1 MLSNEIVIDGS
12 MGEGGGQILRT
23 TLALA
28 AVLGKRVKIINI
40 RAKRPRPGLQR
51 QHLTAVKAVATIS
64 NAKVEGLHLG
74 STTLI
79 FEPRG
84 LRGGD
89 FNFDIGTAG
98 SVTLVLQALLPILP
112 FVPNP
117 VRIRV
122 RGGTD
127 VPWSPPIDY
136 VRHVL
141 SRLLEHFGFNIT
153 VILKRRG
160 HYPRGGG
167 EIEVV
172 VETPP
177 GRLKPVELTDRGDI
191 RAIEG
196 ISHCVKL
203 PKHVAERQARAA
215 TQTIREGLRRLGI
228 SNVPINIELEWYERG
243 KDPHLGPGSGVVVW
257 ALCENS
263 VLGGDSL
270 GAKGKP
276 AEIVGREAAQN
287 LVEDLM
293 TGKALDRHASDM
305 LIPFAALA
313 DGASVLGG
321 AKLTLHAYTNIEVVK
336 KLVPEASIEFVEGGK
351 LEKPFM
357 IQIKGVGLSL

>member
-1 MLSNEIVIDGS
+1 MPSNEVVVDGS
-12 MGEGGGQILRT
+12 IGEGGGQILRT

-28 AVLGKRVKIINI
+28 TVLGKRVKIVNI
-40 RAKRPRPGLQR
+40 RARRPRPGLQR

-64 NAKVEGLHLG
+64 NARVEGLHLG
-74 STTLI
+74 STTLV
-79 FEPRG
+79 FEPKG
-84 LRGGD
+84 LRGGN
-89 FNFDIGTAG
+89 FYFDIGTAG

-112 FVPNP
+112 FVPDP

-141 SRLLEHFGFNIT
+141 SRLLECFGFTIT
-153 VILKRRG
+153 VILRRRG

-172 VETPP
+172 METPP
-177 GRLKPVELTDRGDI
+177 GRLKPVELVDRGSI
-191 RAIEG
+191 KAIEG

-215 TQTIREGLRRLGI
+215 TQTLKEGLRRLRASNTPI
-228 SNVPINIELEWYERG
+228 SIELEWYEKER
-243 KDPHLGPGSGVVVW
+243 DPHLGPGSGVVVW

-287 LVEDLM
+287 LLEDLV

-313 DGASVLGG
+313 DGVSVLGG

-336 KLVPEASIEFVEGGK
+336 RLVPEASIEFVEGGK
-351 LEKPFM
+351 LEKPFTVRVR
-357 IQIKGVGLSL
+357 GVGLSL

>member
-1 MLSNEIVIDGS
+1 MSSNEVVIDGS

-23 TLALA
+23 ALALA
-28 AVLGKRVKIINI
+28 AVLGKRVRIINI
-40 RAKRPRPGLQR
+40 RAKRPKPGLQR
-51 QHLTAVKAVATIS
+51 QHLTAVKAVAAIS

-74 STTLI
+74 STTLT

-84 LRGGD
+84 LKGGD
-89 FNFDIGTAG
+89 FYFDIGTAG
-98 SVTLVLQALLPILP
+98 SVTLVLQALLPLLP
-112 FVPNP
+112 FVPDP
-117 VRIRV
+117 IRVRV

-141 SRLLEHFGFNIT
+141 SRLLEHFGFT
-153 VILKRRG
+153 VTVVLKRRG

-167 EIEVV
+167 EIEVT

-177 GRLKPVELTDRGDI
+177 GRLKPAELVNRGEV

-203 PKHVAERQARAA
+203 PKHIAERQARAA
-215 TQTIREGLRRLGI
+215 TQTLKEGLRKLGMP
-228 SNVPINIELEWYERG
+228 NVPINIELEWYERSR
-243 KDPHLGPGSGVVVW
+243 DPHLGPGSGVVLW

-276 AEIVGREAAQN
+276 AETVGREAAQN
-287 LVEDLM
+287 LLEDLA
-293 TGKALDRHASDM
+293 TGKALDKHASDM

-313 DGASVLGG
+313 DGTSVLGG

-336 KLVPEASIEFVEGGK
+336 KLVPEASIEFIEGGE
-351 LEKPFM
+351 LEKPFT
-357 IQIKGVGLSL
+357 IRIKGIGLTL